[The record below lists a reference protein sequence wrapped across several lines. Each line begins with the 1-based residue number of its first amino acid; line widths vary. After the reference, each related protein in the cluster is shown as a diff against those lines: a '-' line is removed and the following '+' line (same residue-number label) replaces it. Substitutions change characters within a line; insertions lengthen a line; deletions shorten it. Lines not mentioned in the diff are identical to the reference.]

1 MGKFSSVVDW
11 GWTVLHF
18 KQRKL
23 AYFRSNYLKLS
34 ALSVTEATLAR
45 AYRIGWTKLVYL
57 LDMCTSEAELVEW
70 IDRVETQNLRD
81 EDLKKTLALHH
92 AKSAQACLPG
102 STQTIDDASVE
113 IPAKLKRI
121 RWGLMFTK
129 EDDLNIFVEALKA
142 VRKRLQ
148 TDVNYGEAAALMATS
163 YLACLPRS
171 DEGGVAVELEYLI
184 EAIEKTWGV
193 RLQVIKSDIEEA
205 TDERG
210 LR

>member
-1 MGKFSSVVDW
+1 MGDAPKEYRELSVTERKRLKMLAFELSEALIQREKTGFEVGRIIDDVITHRLWRHWPECMGKFSSVVDW

-113 IPAKLKRI
+113 IPSKLKRI
-121 RWGLMFTK
+121 RWGLMVT
-129 EDDLNIFVEALKA
+129 
-142 VRKRLQ
+142 
-148 TDVNYGEAAALMATS
+148 
-163 YLACLPRS
+163 
-171 DEGGVAVELEYLI
+171 
-184 EAIEKTWGV
+184 
-193 RLQVIKSDIEEA
+193 
-205 TDERG
+205 
-210 LR
+210 